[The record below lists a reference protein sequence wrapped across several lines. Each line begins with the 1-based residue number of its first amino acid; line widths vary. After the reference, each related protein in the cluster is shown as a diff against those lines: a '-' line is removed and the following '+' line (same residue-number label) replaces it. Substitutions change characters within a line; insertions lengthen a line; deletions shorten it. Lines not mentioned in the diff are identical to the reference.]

1 MANSGNTFVIGAACV
16 GDGALQ
22 SMPVT
27 EVGDAN
33 ITSQYARS
41 KKPKMLSKD
50 FTGNRVAKAGSNKAV
65 ADCD

>member
-1 MANSGNTFVIGAACV
+1 
-16 GDGALQ
+16 
-22 SMPVT
+22 MPVT